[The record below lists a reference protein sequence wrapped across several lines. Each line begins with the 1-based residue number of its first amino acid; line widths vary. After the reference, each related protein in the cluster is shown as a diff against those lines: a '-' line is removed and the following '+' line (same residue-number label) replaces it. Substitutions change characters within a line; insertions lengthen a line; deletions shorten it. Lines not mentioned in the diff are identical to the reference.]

1 MTPSSLSLEAL
12 GVRVPMP
19 TSEPVVGVRLPVLAV
34 GVVIKTVSLEL
45 LDLLLADGV
54 AKKSLS
60 SVVVNSLPSGVRKT
74 PLRTVDARSRISL
87 AWLSLMDKRSK
98 FMSSI
103 DAESSG
109 AMEALEDPAIVEVG
123 KWSAYS
129 GFVMRRSLS

>member
-103 DAESSG
+103 EAESSG

-123 KWSAYS
+123 KRTAYS